1 MEVDEKDPP
10 DEEEEVKLIDT
21 EVDKKS
27 VDVPEPKSDMLDL
40 IRRYIESNDQKNF

>member
-10 DEEEEVKLIDT
+10 NEEEVKLIDT

-27 VDVPEPKSDMLDL
+27 VEVPEPKSDMLDL
-40 IRRYIESNDQKNF
+40 IRRYIESKDQKNF